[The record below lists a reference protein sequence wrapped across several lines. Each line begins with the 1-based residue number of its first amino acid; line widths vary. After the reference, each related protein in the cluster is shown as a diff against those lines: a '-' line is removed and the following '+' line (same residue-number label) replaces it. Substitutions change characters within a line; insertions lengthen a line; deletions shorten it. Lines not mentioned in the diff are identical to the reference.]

1 MTRLIVL
8 RLVIIGSLMTLVPGA
23 ALAQPSPLKDR
34 LVGAWLLAAVTGER
48 LDGSRFEP
56 FGGEPKGIMI
66 FTGDGHFSLFQSS
79 GSVPRIAANDRAK
92 ATPDEATGI
101 VREAIAYYGTYAVDE
116 NDKSLSVRLTGST
129 FANLLGGPD
138 QKRIITV
145 LTAEELRFTNPRTPA
160 GVTLMTVWTRA
171 KAR

>member
-1 MTRLIVL
+1 MTKSIAL
-8 RLVIIGSLMTLVPGA
+8 RLATIVTLMTLLPGT
-23 ALAQPSPLKDR
+23 ALAQTSSLKDR
-34 LVGAWLLAAVTGER
+34 LVGAWRLAAVIGER
-48 LDGSRFEP
+48 PDGSRFEP
-56 FGGEPKGIMI
+56 FGAAPNGIMI

-79 GSVPRIAANDRAK
+79 GKQPRIAANDRAK
-92 ATPDEATGI
+92 ATPEEAIAI

-116 NDKSLSVRLTGST
+116 TDKSLSVRLAGST

-138 QKRIITV
+138 QKRIVTV

-171 KAR
+171 KAP